1 MKRALREWAHR
12 FWRGLRQASGDSA
25 YELYLERARPG
36 ARLSREEFWLDNLR
50 RRYSGP
56 SRCC

>member
-1 MKRALREWAHR
+1 MRALGEWMAR
-12 FWRGLRQASGDSA
+12 AWRGLRQASGDSA
-25 YELYLERARPG
+25 YELYLERVGSG
-36 ARLSREEFWLDNLR
+36 ARLSREEFWLDTLR

>member
-1 MKRALREWAHR
+1 MRALREWMAR
-12 FWRGLRQASGDSA
+12 VWRGVRQASGDSA

-36 ARLSREEFWLDNLR
+36 ARLSREEFWLDTLR
-50 RRYSGP
+50 RRYSRQ

>member
-1 MKRALREWAHR
+1 MRVLGEWIGR
-12 FWRGLRQASGDSA
+12 FWRALRQASGDSA

-36 ARLSREEFWLDNLR
+36 APLSREEFWLDTLR

>member
-1 MKRALREWAHR
+1 MRALREWVGR
-12 FWRGLRQASGDSA
+12 FWRGLRQASGDCA
-25 YELYLERARPG
+25 YELYLERAHPG
-36 ARLSREEFWLDNLR
+36 ARLSREEFWLDTLR

>member
-1 MKRALREWAHR
+1 MRVLGEWMGR
-12 FWRGLRQASGDSA
+12 FWRGFRQASGDSA

-36 ARLSREEFWLDNLR
+36 ARLSRKEFWLDTLR
-50 RRYSGP
+50 RRYSRP

>member
-1 MKRALREWAHR
+1 MRGLREWMAR
-12 FWRGLRQASGDSA
+12 FWRGFREASGDSA
-25 YELYLERARPG
+25 YELYLERAGPG
-36 ARLSREEFWLDNLR
+36 ARLSREELWLDTLR

>member
-1 MKRALREWAHR
+1 MGR

-25 YELYLERARPG
+25 YELYLERAHPG
-36 ARLSREEFWLDNLR
+36 PRISREDFWLDALH

>member
-1 MKRALREWAHR
+1 MSGIGGVLRR
-12 FWRGLRQASGDSA
+12 LWRGIREASGDAA
-25 YELYLERARPG
+25 YDRYREHAGGEPP
-36 ARLSREEFWLDNLR
+36 LSREQFWLDTLR